1 MSKSVLIVD
10 TPESCWK
17 CSLRNA
23 NECIVAEKTIT
34 RREYNKRQKWCPF
47 QKVSKG
53 MEECEPEYLGENTA
67 IGCRDGRCKCGNL
80 VRSYQNF
87 CDECGIQLNWGNVHR
102 QQD

>member
-34 RREYNKRQKWCPF
+34 RREYGKRQEWCPL
-47 QKVSKG
+47 QDLPRRK
-53 MEECEPEYLGENTA
+53 MLLGL
-67 IGCRDGRCKCGNL
+67 DGASNAVEIRERGRQEGFNACI
-80 VRSYQNF
+80 
-87 CDECGIQLNWGNVHR
+87 DEILEGESEK
-102 QQD
+102 